1 MWTQRT
7 VTVAAVPAP
16 GYGFDHWEGDLGGI
30 ANPAVIVMG
39 SDKSVAA
46 VFMQS
51 SARYTITSG
60 DSKGGRVELK
70 PVQPDDGYPVNSKVT
85 VTAIADSGYMFSEW
99 QGDLGGTTNPGS
111 VTVAGDKT
119 ITAIFKSTVGIS
131 FRWWW
136 IAVGIVL
143 LIGVVVGGRF
153 LLRLLS
159 QSDQYDYE

>member
-1 MWTQRT
+1 
-7 VTVAAVPAP
+7 VTATAVPAP
-16 GYGFDHWEGDLGGI
+16 GYEFDHWEGNLGGI
-30 ANPAVIVMG
+30 ANPAVISMG
-39 SDKSVAA
+39 SDKSVTA

-51 SARYTITSG
+51 SARYTITSGG

-70 PVQPDDGYPVNSKVT
+70 PVQPDDGYPINTQVT

-99 QGDLGGTTNPGS
+99 QGDLVGTANPGS
-111 VTVAGDKT
+111 VTVDGDKA

-136 IAVGIVL
+136 IVIAIVL

-159 QSDQYDYE
+159 QGGQYDYE